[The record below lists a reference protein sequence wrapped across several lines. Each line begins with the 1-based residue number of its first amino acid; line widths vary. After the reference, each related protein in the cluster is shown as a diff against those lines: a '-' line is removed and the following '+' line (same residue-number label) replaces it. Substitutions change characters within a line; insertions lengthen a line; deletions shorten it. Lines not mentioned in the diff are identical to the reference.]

1 MFNSNETD
9 LSNSHNYTNLTT
21 SENATIG
28 ESLNIT
34 LTNEIEFQPFAY
46 VSFVLATGSIAACVL
61 VIIFAFKKNEKTF
74 FKWKRA
80 QRFVVVTSICDI
92 LFYGVQLIFNIHVSV
107 FNIHVSAPGLQYQ
120 LPPAICSIYAVFLL
134 EFAYAQ
140 GILSIIAAAS
150 ACFYILKQ
158 EELDLGKYDWKMFS
172 FMFVFPAIV
181 LVTAS
186 CNGGMG
192 HNGL

>member
-34 LTNEIEFQPFAY
+34 LTNEIEFRPFAY
-46 VSFVLATGSIAACVL
+46 VSFVLATGSITACVL

-80 QRFVVVTSICDI
+80 QRFVVMTSICDI

-107 FNIHVSAPGLQYQ
+107 TGLQYQ
-120 LPPAICSIYAVFLL
+120 PPPVICSIYAVFLL

-140 GILSIIAAAS
+140 GILGIIAAAS

-158 EELDLGKYDWKMFS
+158 EELDLGKYDWKMLS